1 MRKEFISYFK
11 KNSFYMK
18 TEASIVSNDVEVCQ
32 FQGNFVSIYW
42 YRVTSYPSGYETC
55 SEKFLN

>member
-1 MRKEFISYFK
+1 
-11 KNSFYMK
+11 MK

-55 SEKFLN
+55 SEKFLNQLGII